1 MTTTRAPLPCS
12 CSSTRHGSGARAP
25 SGASPSQTRRTAP
38 HVNKHNFCFYSQ
50 LEALTN
56 ARPCF
61 LSNSLGRSHEQSS
74 MLERYREED
83 DFDDLDLEWSSEVAG
98 GKNKGQAE
106 EGVLRHLAVAE
117 KELHA
122 DDAIFL
128 EEMDFET
135 IPDKGEKR
143 AETQGEERGG
153 RWSIQVVAYRCL
165 RVVCVYVCVMW
176 GWVIRCA
183 LASGG

>member
-1 MTTTRAPLPCS
+1 
-12 CSSTRHGSGARAP
+12 
-25 SGASPSQTRRTAP
+25 
-38 HVNKHNFCFYSQ
+38 
-50 LEALTN
+50 
-56 ARPCF
+56 
-61 LSNSLGRSHEQSS
+61 

-135 IPDKGEKR
+135 IPDKGKR
-143 AETQGEERGG
+143 QAERQGEERGG
-153 RWSIQVVAYRCL
+153 
-165 RVVCVYVCVMW
+165 
-176 GWVIRCA
+176 
-183 LASGG
+183 